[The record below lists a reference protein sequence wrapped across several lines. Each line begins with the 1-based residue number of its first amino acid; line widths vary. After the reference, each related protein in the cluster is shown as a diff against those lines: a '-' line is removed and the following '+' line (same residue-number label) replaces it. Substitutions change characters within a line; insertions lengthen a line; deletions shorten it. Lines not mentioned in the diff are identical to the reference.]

1 MFYCRA
7 AVFHKGLSMGEVIYL
22 QKVKEEKAIS
32 RLSNPK
38 FPISAPS
45 VSAPSASATAT
56 PPIIPDK
63 TARILKNIED
73 SVARMDSLCLEM
85 AETQTKLALAEK
97 RAQWAKKGVENI
109 RELCSAYLKYQ
120 HEQKGK

>member
-32 RLSNPK
+32 RLSNPE

-45 VSAPSASATAT
+45 VSAPAT
-56 PPIIPDK
+56 PPVIPDK

>member
-1 MFYCRA
+1 M
-7 AVFHKGLSMGEVIYL
+7 SDVIYL
-22 QKVKEEKAIS
+22 QKIKEDKAGS
-32 RLSNPK
+32 LSY
-38 FPISAPS
+38 APES
-45 VSAPSASATAT
+45 PT
-56 PPIIPDK
+56 PVIIPDK

-85 AETQTKLALAEK
+85 TETQAKLALAEK

-109 RELCSAYLKYQ
+109 RELCNAYLKYQ